1 MKKIVVMVIV
11 MLLVA
16 FAVRMSDASENSG
29 IAVLDSQTFVM
40 TDGRVVYLL
49 EIENG
54 KVILKD
60 SVLVYSVQ
68 DREVS
73 QFDADK
79 SVFKR
84 LRLEK
89 R

>member
-1 MKKIVVMVIV
+1 MKKIVVLVIV
-11 MLLVA
+11 VLLVA
-16 FAVRMSDASENSG
+16 FAVRKSDASENSG

-84 LRLEK
+84 LRMEK

>member
-1 MKKIVVMVIV
+1 MKKIVVLVIV
-11 MLLVA
+11 MLLVG
-16 FAVRMSDASENSG
+16 FAVRMSGASENSD

-40 TDGRVVYLL
+40 TDGRAVYLL

-60 SVLVYSVQ
+60 SVLLYSVQ
-68 DREVS
+68 AREIS

>member
-1 MKKIVVMVIV
+1 MKKIVVLVIV
-11 MLLVA
+11 MLLVG
-16 FAVRMSDASENSG
+16 FAVRMSGASENSG

-40 TDGRVVYLL
+40 TDGRAVYLL

-68 DREVS
+68 DRQVS

-79 SVFKR
+79 AVSKR
-84 LRLEK
+84 LRLETK
-89 R
+89 